1 MPMKGTSGQGPN
13 GSVKFTFENEF
24 KLHKLA
30 GGPSQQT
37 IAKKEELLDYFYK
50 MSLIRRMEL
59 AADALYKAKLIRGFC
74 HLQIG
79 QVPNDSI
86 HLL

>member
-1 MPMKGTSGQGPN
+1 MPLKGSSGPN
-13 GSVKFTFENEF
+13 GSVKFSFENEF

-30 GGPSQQT
+30 EGPKQQT
-37 IAKKEELLDYFYK
+37 SARKEELLDYFYK
-50 MSLIRRMEL
+50 MTLIRRMEL

-79 QVPNDSI
+79 QVLNGLI
-86 HLL
+86 FLLL